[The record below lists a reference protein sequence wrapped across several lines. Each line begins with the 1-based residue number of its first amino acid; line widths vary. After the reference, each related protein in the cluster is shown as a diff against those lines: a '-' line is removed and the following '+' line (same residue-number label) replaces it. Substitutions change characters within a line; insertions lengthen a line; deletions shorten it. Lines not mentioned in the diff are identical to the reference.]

1 MTKLALCGA
10 AVGPIFSVSGA
21 VVARAV
27 GVGVGVGEDA
37 GLAGKLPAIFAV
49 TVARGLL
56 VGDLGALVLRSL
68 HFEFLRRSL

>member
-10 AVGPIFSVSGA
+10 AVGLIFSVSGA
-21 VVARAV
+21 VVARA
-27 GVGVGVGEDA
+27 VGVGVGEDA
-37 GLAGKLPAIFAV
+37 GLAGKLPAIFAL